1 MKSRQI
7 PEDVHDIIIIGGGP
21 AGFTAGQYASRAM
34 LKVLLI
40 EGSSTSS
47 QVTITDLVENYPGI
61 PEPVNG
67 LELHSRFKRQASG
80 FGLETRSEDV
90 IYITKVQLGDPVL
103 NKVEDRSGQA
113 VDGWEIKTDGNT
125 YYALSVIIATGA
137 SWKKLGILGE
147 ETFLGKGVSF
157 CATCDAP
164 FYKNRDVVVI
174 GGGDVAVQEALYL
187 TKFARKVTVVH
198 RRDRLRATGIL
209 REMAFANNKIDFIWS
224 SVPDAILGDDFVTSV
239 KIRNVKTPDDYRVI
253 QADGVFVFIGL
264 SPSTEVVRG
273 IVELDNNGYI
283 LVDSNMMTSER
294 SIFSCGDCIKKL
306 FRQIVTAC
314 GDGATAA
321 FSAQLYVETLKGEAY
336 GDFSSD

>member
-1 MKSRQI
+1 MKSGQMS
-7 PEDVHDIIIIGGGP
+7 EDIYDIIIIGGGP
-21 AGFTAGQYASRAM
+21 AGLTAGQYASRAM
-34 LKVLLI
+34 LKVLLF
-40 EGSSTSS
+40 EGISTSS
-47 QVTITDLVENYPGI
+47 QVTVTDLVENYPGI
-61 PEPVNG
+61 PEPVSG
-67 LELHSRFKRQASG
+67 LELHSRFKRQAGG
-80 FGLETRSEDV
+80 FGLPTGPEDV
-90 IYITKVQLGDPVL
+90 ISVTKAQLVL
-103 NKVEDRSGQA
+103 NQVEDRSGQA

-125 YYALSVIIATGA
+125 YYTLSVIIATGA
-137 SWKKLGILGE
+137 SWKKLGIPGE

-164 FYKNRDVVVI
+164 FYKNKEVVTI

-187 TKFARKVTVVH
+187 TKFASKVTIVH

-209 REMAFANNKIDFIWS
+209 RERVFANNKIDFAWNS
-224 SVPDAILGDDFVTSV
+224 APEAILGDDFVTGV

-253 QADGVFVFIGL
+253 QADGIFLFIGL
-264 SPSTEVVRG
+264 KPNTEVVRG

-283 LVDSNMMTSER
+283 LADSNMMTSER

-306 FRQIVTAC
+306 LRQIVTAC

-321 FSAQLYVETLKGEAY
+321 FSAQLYVEALKGETY

>member
-7 PEDVHDIIIIGGGP
+7 PEDVYDIIIIGGGP
-21 AGFTAGQYASRAM
+21 AGFTAGQYASRAR

-40 EGSSTSS
+40 EGSSTLS

-61 PEPVNG
+61 PEPVSG
-67 LELHSRFKRQASG
+67 LELHNRFKRQASG

-90 IYITKVQLGDPVL
+90 TSITKVQLGDPAL
-103 NKVEDRSGQA
+103 NKVEDRA
-113 VDGWEIKTDGNT
+113 VDGWEIETDGNT
-125 YYALSVIIATGA
+125 YYALSSIIATGA
-137 SWKKLGILGE
+137 SWEKLGIPGE

-164 FYKNRDVVVI
+164 FYKNRDVAVI
-174 GGGDVAVQEALYL
+174 GGGDAAVQESLYL
-187 TKFARKVTVVH
+187 TKFARKVTIIH

-209 REMAFANNKIDFIWS
+209 KEMALANNKIDFAWS
-224 SVPDAILGDDFVTSV
+224 SVPEAILGDDSVTGV
-239 KIRNVKTPDDYRVI
+239 KIRNVKAPDDYRVI

-264 SPSTEVVRG
+264 KPGTEVVRG
-273 IVELDNNGYI
+273 IVELDNKGYI
-283 LVDSNMMTSER
+283 PVDSNMMTSEK

-306 FRQIVTAC
+306 LRQIVTAC

>member
-7 PEDVHDIIIIGGGP
+7 PEDVYDIIIIGGGP

-40 EGSSTSS
+40 EGSLTLS

-61 PEPVNG
+61 PEPVSG
-67 LELHSRFKRQASG
+67 LELHDRFKRQASG
-80 FGLETRSEDV
+80 FGLPTRSEDV
-90 IYITKVQLGDPVL
+90 ISIIKVQLSDPAL
-103 NKVEDRSGQA
+103 NKIENRT
-113 VDGWEIKTDGNT
+113 VDGWEIRTNCNT
-125 YYALSVIIATGA
+125 YYALSIIIATGA
-137 SWKKLGILGE
+137 SWQKLGIPGE

-174 GGGDVAVQEALYL
+174 GGGDAAVKEAIYL
-187 TKFARKVTVVH
+187 TKFAGKVTIVH

-209 REMAFANNKIDFIWS
+209 RKMAFANNKIDFAWNS
-224 SVPDAILGDDFVTSV
+224 APEAILGDDFVTGV

-253 QADGVFVFIGL
+253 QADGIFLFIGL
-264 SPSTEVVRG
+264 KPNTEVVRG

-283 LVDSNMMTSER
+283 LADSNMMTSER

-306 FRQIVTAC
+306 LRQIVTAC

-321 FSAQLYVETLKGEAY
+321 FSAQLYVEALKGETY

>member
-1 MKSRQI
+1 MKSRQV
-7 PEDVHDIIIIGGGP
+7 PEDVYDVIIIGGGP
-21 AGFTAGQYASRAM
+21 AGFTAGQYVSRAM

-40 EGSSTSS
+40 EGSFTLS

-61 PEPVNG
+61 PEPVSG

-90 IYITKVQLGDPVL
+90 ISVTKVQLVL
-103 NKVEDRSGQA
+103 NQAGGRSGQA
-113 VDGWEIKTDGNT
+113 TDGWEIRTDGNT

-137 SWKKLGILGE
+137 SWKKLDIPGE

-164 FYKNRDVVVI
+164 FYKNKEVVII

-187 TKFARKVTVVH
+187 TKFASKVTIVH

-209 REMAFANNKIDFIWS
+209 RERVFANNKIDFVWNS
-224 SVPDAILGDDFVTSV
+224 APDAILGDDFVTGV
-239 KIRNVKTPDDYRVI
+239 KIKNVKTPDDYRVI
-253 QADGVFVFIGL
+253 QADGIFVFIGL
-264 SPSTEVVRG
+264 KPNTEVVRG

-306 FRQIVTAC
+306 LRQIVTAC

-321 FSAQLYVETLKGEAY
+321 FSAQLYVETLKGEVY

>member
-1 MKSRQI
+1 MKSGQI
-7 PEDVHDIIIIGGGP
+7 PEDVYDIIIIGGGP

-34 LKVLLI
+34 LRVLLI
-40 EGSSTSS
+40 EGSLTAS

-61 PEPVNG
+61 PEPVSG
-67 LELHSRFKRQASG
+67 LELHSRFKRQAGG
-80 FGLETRSEDV
+80 FGLPTRSEDV
-90 IYITKVQLGDPVL
+90 ISVTKVQLSEPVL
-103 NKVEDRSGQA
+103 NKVEDHSGQA
-113 VDGWEIKTDGNT
+113 VDGWKIKTNGST
-125 YYALSVIIATGA
+125 YYALSVIIAAGA
-137 SWKKLGILGE
+137 SWKKLGIPGE

-174 GGGDVAVQEALYL
+174 GGGDVAVQEAIYL
-187 TKFARKVTVVH
+187 AKFAGKVTIVH

-209 REMAFANNKIDFIWS
+209 KKMALANNKIDFAWN
-224 SVPDAILGDDFVTSV
+224 SVPEAILGDDSVTGV

-264 SPSTEVVRG
+264 KPNTEVVRG

-283 LVDSNMMTSER
+283 LADSNMMTSER

-306 FRQIVTAC
+306 LRQIVTAC

-321 FSAQLYVETLKGEAY
+321 FSAQLYVEALKGEAY